1 MSQITKEQLFKYL
14 DEENQGK
21 IKKEEIPQAL
31 RYLGIIKTKSE
42 IDFLVENLENEI
54 TLDRF
59 CAIVDEQIKTSLT
72 KEQLINSFDCFD
84 PKKSGKCSANELF
97 HALKVVGEKLSED
110 DINYIKSKIEIDQ
123 DGNID
128 YKTFVEMLTQ

>member
-54 TLDRF
+54 TFDRF
-59 CAIVDEQIKTSLT
+59 CSIVEEQIKTSLT

-97 HALKVVGEKLSED
+97 HALKVVGEKLSDD
-110 DINYIKSKIEIDQ
+110 DINYLKTKIEIDQ
-123 DGNID
+123 NRNID
-128 YKTFVEMLTQ
+128 YKTFVEILTQ

>member
-14 DEENQGK
+14 DEEKLGK
-21 IKKEEIPQAL
+21 IKKEDVPQAL

-54 TLDRF
+54 TFDRF
-59 CAIVDEQIKTSLT
+59 CSIVEEQIKTSLT

-97 HALKVVGEKLSED
+97 HALKVVGEKLSDD
-110 DINYIKSKIEIDQ
+110 DINYLKTKIEIDQ
-123 DGNID
+123 NGNID

>member
-1 MSQITKEQLFKYL
+1 MSQITKEQLFKYF
-14 DEENQGK
+14 DEENLGK
-21 IKKEEIPQAL
+21 IKKEEMPQAL

-97 HALKVVGEKLSED
+97 HALKVVGEKLSDD

-128 YKTFVEMLTQ
+128 YKTFVEMLKQ

>member
-14 DEENQGK
+14 DEEKLGK

-54 TLDRF
+54 TYDRF
-59 CAIVDEQIKTSLT
+59 ISIIDEQLKTSLT

-84 PKKSGKCSANELF
+84 PKKTGKCSANELF
-97 HALKVVGEKLSED
+97 HALKVVGEKLTDD
-110 DINYIKSKIEIDQ
+110 DIKYIQSKIEIDKN
-123 DGNID
+123 GNID
-128 YKTFVEMLTQ
+128 YKNFVELLTQ

>member
-14 DEENQGK
+14 DEEKLGK

-54 TLDRF
+54 TYDRF
-59 CAIVDEQIKTSLT
+59 ISIIDEQLKTSLT

-84 PKKSGKCSANELF
+84 PKKSGKCSAN
-97 HALKVVGEKLSED
+97 
-110 DINYIKSKIEIDQ
+110 
-123 DGNID
+123 
-128 YKTFVEMLTQ
+128 

>member
-54 TLDRF
+54 TFDRF
-59 CAIVDEQIKTSLT
+59 CSIVEEQIKTSLT

-97 HALKVVGEKLSED
+97 HALKVVGEKLSDD
-110 DINYIKSKIEIDQ
+110 DINYLKTKIEIDQ
-123 DGNID
+123 NGNID
-128 YKTFVEMLTQ
+128 YKTFVEILTQ

>member
-14 DEENQGK
+14 DEENLGK

-42 IDFLVENLENEI
+42 IDFLVDNLENDI
-54 TLDRF
+54 TYDRF
-59 CAIVDEQIKTSLT
+59 CQLVDEQLKTSLT

-84 PKKSGKCSANELF
+84 PKKIGKCSANELF
-97 HALKVVGEKLSED
+97 HALKVVGEKLSDED
-110 DINYIKSKIEIDQ
+110 IQYILSKIEIDQ
-123 DGNID
+123 NGNID
-128 YKTFVEMLTQ
+128 YKAFVEMLTQ

>member
-14 DEENQGK
+14 DEENLGK

-42 IDFLVENLENEI
+42 IDFLVDNLENDI
-54 TLDRF
+54 TYDRF
-59 CAIVDEQIKTSLT
+59 CQLVDEQLKTSLA

-84 PKKSGKCSANELF
+84 PKKIGKCSANELF
-97 HALKVVGEKLSED
+97 HALKVVGEKLSDED
-110 DINYIKSKIEIDQ
+110 IQYIQSKIEIDQ
-123 DGNID
+123 NGNID
-128 YKTFVEMLTQ
+128 YKAFVEMLTQ

>member
-54 TLDRF
+54 TFDRF
-59 CAIVDEQIKTSLT
+59 CSIVEEQIKTSLT

-97 HALKVVGEKLSED
+97 HALKVVGEKLSDD
-110 DINYIKSKIEIDQ
+110 DINYLKTKIEIDQ
-123 DGNID
+123 NGNID
-128 YKTFVEMLTQ
+128 YKSFVEMLTK

>member
-1 MSQITKEQLFKYL
+1 M
-14 DEENQGK
+14 
-21 IKKEEIPQAL
+21 

-54 TLDRF
+54 TFDRF
-59 CAIVDEQIKTSLT
+59 CSIVEEQIKTSLT

-97 HALKVVGEKLSED
+97 HALKVVGEKLSDD
-110 DINYIKSKIEIDQ
+110 DINYLKTKIEIDQ
-123 DGNID
+123 NGNID
-128 YKTFVEMLTQ
+128 YKTFVEILTQ

>member
-14 DEENQGK
+14 DEENLGK

-42 IDFLVENLENEI
+42 IDFLVDHLENDI
-54 TLDRF
+54 TYDRF
-59 CAIVDEQIKTSLT
+59 CQLVDEQLKTSLT

-84 PKKSGKCSANELF
+84 PKKIGKCSANELF
-97 HALKVVGEKLSED
+97 HALKVVGEKLSDED
-110 DINYIKSKIEIDQ
+110 IQYIQSKIEIDQ
-123 DGNID
+123 NGNID
-128 YKTFVEMLTQ
+128 YKAFVEMLTQ